1 MDAPTPDEAPSD
13 AALRRL
19 LADRRVRA
27 AAAGPAQTELWAAL
41 CRATEG
47 GKRFRPALV
56 TAAHEALGGR
66 QTEAAATIGAAVE
79 LLHTAFV
86 VHDDVIDGDDVRRG
100 RLNVSGTFEA
110 EALAS
115 GAVADRARHF
125 GRTAGI
131 LAGDLALTAAIR
143 AVATCGAP
151 AATVGKLLD
160 LFDEVLH
167 ATAAGELADVRLALD
182 GIDGAPA
189 PLAEVLRM
197 EEQKTSVYSFQLPL
211 QAGAILAGADASLV
225 ERLGIAGRMLGLAF
239 QLADDLLGLYGDPA
253 ETGKS
258 TVSDLREGKQTSL
271 VAHARGTELADEVTS
286 LLGRDLTVS
295 EADRA
300 RALLE
305 QSGSRSFVERLALDY
320 ARTAEQALEELGMP
334 ASFRSSLSALTA
346 LVAATPRS
354 AA

>member
-1 MDAPTPDEAPSD
+1 
-13 AALRRL
+13 
-19 LADRRVRA
+19 
-27 AAAGPAQTELWAAL
+27 
-41 CRATEG
+41 
-47 GKRFRPALV
+47 
-56 TAAHEALGGR
+56 
-66 QTEAAATIGAAVE
+66 
-79 LLHTAFV
+79 

-110 EALAS
+110 QALAS
-115 GAVADRARHF
+115 GVDADRARHF

-131 LAGDLALTAAIR
+131 LAGDLALTAAVR

-151 AATVGKLLD
+151 ASTVSRLLD

-182 GIDGAPA
+182 REPA
-189 PLAEVLRM
+189 SLAEVLRM

-211 QAGAILAGADASLV
+211 QAGAILAGADAPLV
-225 ERLGIAGRMLGLAF
+225 ERLGVAGRMLGLAF
-239 QLADDLLGLYGDPA
+239 QLVDDLLGLYGDPA

-271 VAHARGTELADEVTS
+271 VAHARGTEVADQVAAF
-286 LLGRDLTVS
+286 LGRDLS
-295 EADRA
+295 LAEADQA

-305 QSGSRSFVERLALDY
+305 QSGSRSFIERLALDY
-320 ARTAEQALEELGMP
+320 ATTAERTLEELGMP
-334 ASFRSSLSALTA
+334 SAFLSSLSALTA